1 MYNNNTNVY
10 TLNIIP
16 YLQLK
21 VNMVLYVYYILGG
34 IPLEWLNENIN
45 TSNERSFCVIRSCN
59 DKNYCEDYFCLFLY
73 CKTNN

>member
-1 MYNNNTNVY
+1 MYNNNTNVLHFKY
-10 TLNIIP
+10 N
-16 YLQLK
+16 
-21 VNMVLYVYYILGG
+21 ILGG